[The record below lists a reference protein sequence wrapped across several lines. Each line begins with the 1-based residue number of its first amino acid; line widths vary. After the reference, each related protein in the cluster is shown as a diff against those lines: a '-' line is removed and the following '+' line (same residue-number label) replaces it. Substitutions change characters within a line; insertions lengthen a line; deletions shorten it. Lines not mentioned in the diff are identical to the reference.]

1 MLLCICCEYSERW
14 NFKEEANNPFIL
26 QVCIN
31 TKCQDPCKVG
41 GTCGIN
47 AHCRVRNHYSDCYCP
62 EGFFGDPYSQCRP
75 VPRPPPTTTGL
86 SCPSPE
92 CGPNSICEVSY
103 KKPKRSTE
111 RTCGV
116 EA

>member
-1 MLLCICCEYSERW
+1 MQHIFDDIYGDVLTHV
-14 NFKEEANNPFIL
+14 FKS

-75 VPRPPPTTTGL
+75 VPRPPPTQVGL

-92 CGPNSICEVSY
+92 CGPNSICEVRTFSLIQLDVKSTVSY
-103 KKPKRSTE
+103 NFS
-111 RTCGV
+111 
-116 EA
+116 